1 MCILRL
7 RSIVMTMN
15 KRLSEQ
21 SRAVFIRN
29 EHFNNYNPWWPRE
42 DIAFCPSCPCCFA
55 DRPRIH
61 TDISLIPRC
70 DNPWKD
76 TDFAF
81 SVWSVLYH
89 GIGQYCLCMLVALTD
104 IFVIKLFSYDLKD
117 HTFILQTRA
126 STTPFRLYNG
136 WCHPRTSTS

>member
-7 RSIVMTMN
+7 RSIMMTKN
-15 KRLSEQ
+15 KRLQ
-21 SRAVFIRN
+21 VQLRVVFIMN

-55 DRPRIH
+55 DHPRIH
-61 TDISLIPRC
+61 TDFSLIPRC

-81 SVWSVLYH
+81 SIWAVLHH
-89 GIGQYCLCMLVALTD
+89 GIGQYCLCMLVALID
-104 IFVIKLFSYDLKD
+104 IFVIKLCSYDLKD
-117 HTFILQTRA
+117 HTSFYIHR
-126 STTPFRLYNG
+126 RLIPLKALSNG
-136 WCHPRTSTS
+136 WYHPRFI